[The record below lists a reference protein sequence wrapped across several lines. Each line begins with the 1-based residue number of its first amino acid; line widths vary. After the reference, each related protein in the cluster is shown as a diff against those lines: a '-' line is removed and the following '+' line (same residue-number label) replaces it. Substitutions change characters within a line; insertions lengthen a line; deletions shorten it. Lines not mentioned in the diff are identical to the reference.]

1 MFDFIL
7 KDIVCELYLWMI
19 GDVMNLFIVLNCFCD
34 VWIKEIFLDWKLF
47 VLKDWKILLLF
58 LIYFLLSF

>member
-1 MFDFIL
+1 
-7 KDIVCELYLWMI
+7 MI